1 MPAVVVTPMPIVPVA
16 ALVGAPRLLL
26 ALPPVTLFREMTLS
40 VPPETTV
47 LPVYV
52 FAPLKTSIPLAFAF
66 VRFAA
71 PLMIPEIVKVVL
83 RMSRVVVVPAAPG
96 NVHGPLKVIGA
107 AARPTII
114 SVPVPL
120 KVCQEFAI
128 VIGPVAKAVVVES
141 VAGVASTMLDTETVI
156 GPVP

>member
-1 MPAVVVTPMPIVPVA
+1 MV
-16 ALVGAPRLLL
+16 
-26 ALPPVTLFREMTLS
+26 
-40 VPPETTV
+40 
-47 LPVYV
+47 
-52 FAPLKTSIPLAFAF
+52 
-66 VRFAA
+66 
-71 PLMIPEIVKVVL
+71 PEIVIVVL
-83 RMSRVVVVPAAPG
+83 RMSRVVGVQAAPG
-96 NVHGPLKVIGA
+96 NVHGPVKVIGA

-156 GPVP
+156 GPVPKALPLLILSPEPVPKELPPVYVLLPESHKLPLPWF